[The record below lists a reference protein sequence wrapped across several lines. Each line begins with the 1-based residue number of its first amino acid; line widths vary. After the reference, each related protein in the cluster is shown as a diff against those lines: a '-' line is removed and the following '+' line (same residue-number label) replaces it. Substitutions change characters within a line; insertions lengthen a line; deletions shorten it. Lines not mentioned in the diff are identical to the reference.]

1 MMNNGGSPNTVH
13 GPPFTKK
20 TMIQNYFKTALR
32 NLWKTRG
39 YSFLNIF
46 GLAVGIA
53 ATALIFLWIADE
65 TGYDSHF
72 PDKEHIY
79 ITKLAQGGDA
89 VSGLLGPAMK
99 ADIPGIK
106 YAARANWSESYLFT
120 AGNNGIYQ
128 NGHIVDPEFMDI
140 FSLEFVEGSRAM
152 AMDSPKDLV
161 ISQSAAKRLFGN
173 VPALGK
179 SVRVNDKEDY
189 MVSGVVKDLPTN
201 STVQFDWLVPF
212 ETFEKENG
220 WVRDWRN
227 AVVMTYVRLEPS
239 ANLAD
244 VNRMLNDLISRETGN
259 AIVGNFLYPME
270 RWRLYNSFDS
280 DGNEQEGRMKY
291 VRLFG
296 LIAWVVLVIACINFM
311 NLATARSEK
320 RAKEVSM
327 RKVVGA
333 SKASLVGRF
342 LGESIILTAIAGLL
356 AIGLVYL
363 TIGAFNSLV
372 EKELVV
378 DLFKPA
384 NGCFLIGIVLVCGI
398 LSGIYP
404 AFYLSA
410 FNPIATLKGVRQKA
424 GVTGFI
430 RRGLVVLQYT
440 ASITLIICTAVI
452 FQQIRHVK
460 GRDLGFERSQVVT
473 VPLRGEMTKRY
484 DAIKQQ
490 LMATGNVESTGLSS
504 GSVLHIGVRTSM
516 DWVGKDPDE
525 QVTLCYQWAD
535 DGFIPT
541 MGLELMDGRNFRPG
555 MLGDSSSIIINE
567 AFAKLI
573 STDGKAAGQTVY
585 WDGDPHLVA
594 GVVKDFIYNDVYAPA
609 APVFFRPFNLSGG
622 LLNIKTSAGA
632 DLPKAIS
639 QIEEIM
645 KANNPGYP
653 FEYGFLDEQF
663 NEIFKS
669 EMLIQQLAGVFAV
682 LSIIISCLSLFGL
695 AAFTAERRTKE
706 MGIRKVLGASIASL
720 VGLLNRE
727 FVVLVL
733 VSCTVAFPIAW
744 WVMSDWLGNYE
755 YRTDLHWWVFG
766 LAGLGA
772 LLIAL
777 FTVSS
782 QAIRAALANPVES
795 LRDE

>member
-1 MMNNGGSPNTVH
+1 
-13 GPPFTKK
+13 
-20 TMIQNYFKTALR
+20 MIKNYFTIALR
-32 NLWKTRG
+32 NLWRTRG
-39 YSFLNIF
+39 YSALNVF

-53 ATALIFLWIADE
+53 AASLIFLWIADE
-65 TGYDSHF
+65 MGYDNHF
-72 PDKEHIY
+72 LDKEHIY
-79 ITKLAQGGDA
+79 ITKSKQGGDA
-89 VSGLLGPAMK
+89 HSGLLGPAMK

-106 YAARANWSESYLFT
+106 HVARANWRGSYLFT
-120 AGNNGIYQ
+120 VGDNGIYQ
-128 NGHIVDPEFMDI
+128 NGHIADPEFMDI
-140 FSLEFVEGSRAM
+140 FSLEFVEGSKAT
-152 AMDSPKDLV
+152 AMDSPNDLV
-161 ISQSAAKRLFGN
+161 ISQSAAKRLFGD

-179 SVRVNDKEDY
+179 SVRVNGKEDY

-201 STVQFDWLVPF
+201 STIQFDWLVPF
-212 ETFEKENG
+212 ETFEKENA

-227 AVVMTYVRLEPS
+227 AVVMTYVRLEPT
-239 ANLAD
+239 AAIAD
-244 VNRMLNDLISRETGN
+244 VNRMLNDLVSRKTGN
-259 AIVGNFLYPME
+259 ADAGNFLYPME
-270 RWRLYNSFDS
+270 RWRLYNSFDEE
-280 DGNEQEGRMKY
+280 GNEQEGRMKY
-291 VRLFG
+291 VRLFS

-333 SKASLVGRF
+333 SKVSLIGRF
-342 LGESIILTAIAGLL
+342 LGESIILAAIAGLL
-356 AIGLVYL
+356 AIGLIFL

-378 DLFKPA
+378 DLLKPSHRY
-384 NGCFLIGIVLVCGI
+384 FLISIVLACGI

-410 FNPIATLKGVRQKA
+410 FNPITTLKGAKQNVGA
-424 GVTGFI
+424 TGFI
-430 RRGLVVLQYT
+430 RRGLVILQYT
-440 ASITLIICTAVI
+440 ASITLIICTVVI
-452 FQQIRHVK
+452 FQQIQHVK

-490 LMATGNVESTGLSS
+490 LMATGNVESIGLSS
-504 GSVLHIGVRTSM
+504 GSVLHIGVRTGM
-516 DWVGKDPDE
+516 DWTGKDPNE
-525 QVTLCYQWAD
+525 QVTLYYQWAD

-541 MGLELMDGRNFRPG
+541 MGMELADGRNFRPG

-567 AFAKLI
+567 AFAKHI
-573 STDGKAAGQTVY
+573 SPDGKAAGKTVY
-585 WDGDPHLVA
+585 WDGDPYLVA

-622 LLNIKTSAGA
+622 LLNIKTSVGA
-632 DLPKAIS
+632 DLPKTVS

-645 KANNPGYP
+645 KVNNPGYP

-669 EMLIQQLAGVFAV
+669 EMLIQKLAGVFAM
-682 LSIIISCLSLFGL
+682 LSIIISCLGLFGL

-706 MGIRKVLGASIASL
+706 MGIRKVLGASVASL

-733 VSCTVAFPIAW
+733 ISCTVAFSVAW
-744 WVMSDWLGNYE
+744 WVMSDWLGNYQ

-766 LAGLGA
+766 LAGVGA

-777 FTVSS
+777 VTVSS
-782 QAIRAALANPVES
+782 QAVRTALANPVES